1 MSTRTTG
8 IIWVIAIVCV
18 IIALLARAGGGTAA
32 LIDAVAVPGVP
43 PVDALS
49 FIELHQGDSTWTFE
63 RDETGIWW
71 QRTPFVHRMDAA
83 RLLELPELLRSLQ
96 AVAIAELDATQ
107 AGVLGLAAPSGEGSD
122 LGRLVLRGTDGNTID
137 VHIGRTGIGGRGWL
151 RLGDAAEAVVVDDDL
166 HAMALHEHPSAW
178 RDARLLP
185 GTDADADHVAW
196 LLNGERISLN
206 RSGRTWQFATPV
218 KTRADASSVM
228 GHLGELARARFQSVL
243 LDEPTDPAA
252 FGLAP
257 PVASLAVARAGR
269 GEDAMAT
276 LLIGDR
282 VGGTSGDRYAMMEG
296 VPSIV
301 RVDQETVASLLADP
315 VALIDR
321 TGSGVA
327 AMDVRSIRILTA
339 GETVQ
344 LMRDLD
350 RWQIVDGAYVD
361 TATVDGLLETLLS
374 TPSPDITLVE
384 QYPSELE
391 VATVVLEGTDGR
403 PLDTVRV
410 LQEPVT
416 PQGGG
421 RWGLENGDSVI
432 RILPEGTWL
441 PLSGF

>member
-8 IIWVIAIVCV
+8 IIWVIAMVCLIV
-18 IIALLARAGGGTAA
+18 ALLARTGGGTAGS
-32 LIDAVAVPGVP
+32 IDAVAVPDVP
-43 PVDALS
+43 QDDALS
-49 FIELHQGDSTWTFE
+49 FIELQQGDSTWTFQ
-63 RDETGIWW
+63 RDESGTWW
-71 QRTPFVHRMDAA
+71 QESPFVHRMDAA
-83 RLLELPELLRSLQ
+83 RLLELPELLRSLR
-96 AVAIAELDATQ
+96 AVASVALDETQ
-107 AGVLGLAAPSGEGSD
+107 SGVLGLVAPDGTGSD
-122 LGRLVLRGTDGNTID
+122 LGRLVLRSSDGTTID
-137 VHIGRTGIGGRGWL
+137 VHLGRTGIGGRGWL
-151 RLGDAAEAVVVDDDL
+151 RLGDAAEAVVVDDDV

-196 LLNGERISLN
+196 LLNGEQISLN
-206 RSGRTWQFATPV
+206 RSGRTWRFASPV
-218 KTRADASSVM
+218 ETRADTPSVA

-257 PVASLAVARAGR
+257 PIASIAVARAGGR
-269 GEDAMAT
+269 ASNVTT

-282 VGGTSGDRYAMMEG
+282 VGGTSGDRYAMIEG

-315 VALIDR
+315 VALVDR

-327 AMDVRSIRILTA
+327 AVDVRSIRILTA
-339 GETVQ
+339 GETIQ

-350 RWQIVDGAYVD
+350 AWQSSDGAHVD

-374 TPSPDITLVE
+374 TSAPEITLVD

-391 VATVVLEGTDGR
+391 VATVVLEGDDGR

-441 PLSGF
+441 PLGGF

>member
-1 MSTRTTG
+1 M
-8 IIWVIAIVCV
+8 
-18 IIALLARAGGGTAA
+18 
-32 LIDAVAVPGVP
+32 
-43 PVDALS
+43 
-49 FIELHQGDSTWTFE
+49 
-63 RDETGIWW
+63 
-71 QRTPFVHRMDAA
+71 
-83 RLLELPELLRSLQ
+83 
-96 AVAIAELDATQ
+96 
-107 AGVLGLAAPSGEGSD
+107 LGLAAPSGEGSD

-243 LDEPTDPAA
+243 LDEPIDPAA

-257 PVASLAVARAGR
+257 PVASIAVARAGR

-315 VALIDR
+315 VALTDR

-339 GETVQ
+339 GQTVQ

-350 RWQIVDGAYVD
+350 RWQVVDGAHVD